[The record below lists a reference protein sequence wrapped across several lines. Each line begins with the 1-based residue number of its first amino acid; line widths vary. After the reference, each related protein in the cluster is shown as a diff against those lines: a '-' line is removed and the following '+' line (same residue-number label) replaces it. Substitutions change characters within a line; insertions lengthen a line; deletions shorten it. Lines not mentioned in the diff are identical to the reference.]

1 MPAPPAT
8 PACFADAFRASGY
21 VVVGPAYIG
30 YAQDIRSPAHPVRP
44 LTLHDTSAVN
54 TLRAA
59 CTETE
64 WEHGGSLLG
73 ERSSS
78 GVFVDGQL
86 VALAGYDV
94 WAGIIAHIS
103 VVTHPAFRAR
113 GFGRSAV
120 AHVVKRALLANLI
133 PQYRTLEF
141 NLASIRIA
149 DSLGFCHYATSVA
162 VRLDRNA

>member
-1 MPAPPAT
+1 MLNERIISQVTGYWASHLGCPTEELFADPLHIITHGVELADYSGIFALFRGGAATVSFPPNCIESLRQLMPAPPAT

-64 WEHGGSLLG
+64 WEHSGSPLG
-73 ERSSS
+73 ERS
-78 GVFVDGQL
+78 
-86 VALAGYDV
+86 
-94 WAGIIAHIS
+94 
-103 VVTHPAFRAR
+103 
-113 GFGRSAV
+113 
-120 AHVVKRALLANLI
+120 
-133 PQYRTLEF
+133 
-141 NLASIRIA
+141 
-149 DSLGFCHYATSVA
+149 
-162 VRLDRNA
+162 